1 MMLKTQRSAAIQ
13 VENTRP
19 LECAPMPERPSSWKS
34 KFVVLFAALL
44 ANAAIV
50 LVGLPNLSSLMGPS
64 YNLHYNLELGD
75 LYDVIAKNLDQGNGY
90 RADARMSETMLR
102 EPGYPLFLAG
112 IFKLGGY
119 SMRTARIGCVLLAF
133 GAALL
138 LLRLTRKITGDSRIA
153 LLAALLFLFY
163 PGVLV
168 AETRAGIEIPCI
180 FTMMLFMLA
189 LHGAV
194 KKGSLGRYGAAG
206 LLLGTA
212 VVVRSE
218 VLLFPVLLLAYLLF
232 AAKGWAQRRRMVR
245 AIALLALGTAVVMSP
260 WIIRNYRLVHS
271 FVPTATI
278 AGLAAQAGLYTCE
291 NTSLGEPFFVA
302 DGEAGLERKE
312 IARQLGIPF
321 TGPYF
326 QLFYTPQDE
335 LVFYRALL
343 TRVSAEYR
351 SHPEV
356 LAGCAAKN
364 LFFNFW
370 FLGKTPKSVLLNV
383 LVQAPLLALA
393 LAGIVVLWKRKL
405 LRNAGIILL
414 YILYIPAVHAP
425 MVAEARYSTLIVPF
439 LATLAAVSLMSVW
452 YTLGARGFRPFMNL
466 ATSEEQGS
474 P

>member
-1 MMLKTQRSAAIQ
+1 
-13 VENTRP
+13 
-19 LECAPMPERPSSWKS
+19 
-34 KFVVLFAALL
+34 
-44 ANAAIV
+44 
-50 LVGLPNLSSLMGPS
+50 
-64 YNLHYNLELGD
+64 
-75 LYDVIAKNLDQGNGY
+75 
-90 RADARMSETMLR
+90 
-102 EPGYPLFLAG
+102 
-112 IFKLGGY
+112 
-119 SMRTARIGCVLLAF
+119 
-133 GAALL
+133 
-138 LLRLTRKITGDSRIA
+138 
-153 LLAALLFLFY
+153 
-163 PGVLV
+163 
-168 AETRAGIEIPCI
+168 
-180 FTMMLFMLA
+180 
-189 LHGAV
+189 
-194 KKGSLGRYGAAG
+194 
-206 LLLGTA
+206 
-212 VVVRSE
+212 
-218 VLLFPVLLLAYLLF
+218 
-232 AAKGWAQRRRMVR
+232 
-245 AIALLALGTAVVMSP
+245 MSP